1 MATIRVLKGSRNV
14 EFPEGMTKSELVSII
29 LKWAPRI
36 AGDEDKTPYGIAG
49 TDPSKAPDIGIFD
62 NSFDGMIDML
72 NEIGENEP
80 E

>member
-1 MATIRVLKGSRNV
+1 MATIKVLKGSRNV
-14 EFPEGMTKSELVSII
+14 EFPEGMSKSELVSII

-49 TDPSKAPDIGIFD
+49 FDPTKVPDVGHFD

>member
-36 AGDEDKTPYGIAG
+36 AGDDDKTPYGIAG
-49 TDPSKAPDIGIFD
+49 VDPTKSPDVGKFD

-72 NEIGENEP
+72 NEIGEIDL
-80 E
+80 